1 MVHWVPGTI
10 SLKNRFRSRCTIMRM
25 KKMLNASGA
34 NKIEHQQKHKNQ
46 NDNISNKYKKTV
58 EQRS

>member
-1 MVHWVPGTI
+1 
-10 SLKNRFRSRCTIMRM
+10 MRM